1 MNAFT
6 IPKQS
11 QFTSPKALQQQ
22 VISENGKKAGRIRH
36 QQTQG
41 TVFDSKPVK
50 QRSA

>member
-22 VISENGKKAGRIRH
+22 TRSENGKKAGRIRH
-36 QQTQG
+36 QQTGG

>member
-11 QFTSPKALQQQ
+11 AFTSKQALQQQ
-22 VISENGKKAGRIRH
+22 TRSENGKKAGRIRH
-36 QQTQG
+36 QQTGG